1 MTIDELRAR
10 KRELLSQK
18 RREMELREQGKGDEM
33 ALFLIKEELLDVTA
47 QLRALAPAGGR
58 PIKGGKGSLSMDL
71 SLIHI

>member
-58 PIKGGKGSLSMDL
+58 P
-71 SLIHI
+71 